1 MTAMP
6 MPFSTIVRPSYRR
19 GRVVPAHNHAF
30 PQLLCASSGVMRVET
45 TMGASIVPPQ
55 WALWLPPECVHE
67 AHMLTDVQLSSLYVK
82 QPKEWT
88 NRDFAFIEVS
98 PLLRELI
105 DNLAMEPDT
114 HFSRRNGLIAQLIVE
129 ELTAAQTAG
138 RPIPMPQDP
147 RLRALCQKVLNE
159 ASAHATLDDLANNA
173 GLSAKTAAR
182 LFERE
187 LGMSFRRW
195 REMVHVANAVAH
207 FAQGKPV
214 KVVASLLGYTPSA
227 FSVMMRRHSGTT
239 PMALKCT
246 LNADVAATP
255 PAE

>member
-45 TMGASIVPPQ
+45 IMGASIVPPQ

-67 AHMLTDVQLSSLYVK
+67 AHMLTDVQLSSLYLK

-105 DNLAMEPDT
+105 DNLVMEPDT

-129 ELTAAQTAG
+129 ELTNVRTAG

-147 RLRALCQKVLNE
+147 RLRALCKKVLNE
-159 ASAHATLDDLANNA
+159 SPAHATLDDLANDA
-173 GLSAKTAAR
+173 GLSVKTAAR

-207 FAQGKPV
+207 FAEGKPV

-227 FSVMMRRHSGTT
+227 FSVMMRRYSGTS
-239 PMALKCT
+239 PMVLKKY
-246 LNADVAATP
+246 A
-255 PAE
+255 